1 MRNLVTKPIY
11 GNDYGSYLQF
21 NEAFFRAE
29 PIFKIDFVPVEPSE
43 PSVLKLRFVTV
54 KRLNCEASDSFIK
67 LNGNNMNFFILDETL
82 IALVGHG

>member
-43 PSVLKLRFVTV
+43 LSEPV
-54 KRLNCEASDSFIK
+54 
-67 LNGNNMNFFILDETL
+67 
-82 IALVGHG
+82 